1 MGQLGR
7 RRKIST
13 HAPLYPGQDRRG
25 GPQAYF
31 AHDTDDGKAR
41 VKDDDLPSYECG
53 EYGSRPNRQ
62 GRRVY
67 PRHVSRMREE
77 TRSGLSGEGRATSGN
92 EKTAHT

>member
-1 MGQLGR
+1 
-7 RRKIST
+7 
-13 HAPLYPGQDRRG
+13 
-25 GPQAYF
+25 
-31 AHDTDDGKAR
+31 